1 MQIYNLIEYSDDY
14 WETSGS
20 LFQYC
25 KDEPDDNITDS
36 QSFKFKSKHTNNIGT
51 NDTVDV
57 EVAVLFPHARIS
69 YFSFYYNGICF
80 ILSFYFVSLYS

>member
-20 LFQYC
+20 LCQYC

>member
-1 MQIYNLIEYSDDY
+1 MYNLIEYSDDY

-20 LFQYC
+20 LCQYC

-36 QSFKFKSKHTNNIGT
+36 QSFKFKSKHTSNIGT
-51 NDTVDV
+51 NDTADV
-57 EVAVLFPHARIS
+57 EVAVLFPHIRIP

-80 ILSFYFVSLYS
+80 ILNFCFVSLYS